1 MTAGA
6 IDEARRLL
14 EEVTGLAAVARPE
27 DLEKSRAL
35 LDRAASQFAGAIR
48 GLGNEPVPA
57 RAASHAAIAGYAR
70 ELKKVAALHRHA
82 HAFHAA
88 WLRLVEEFSGAAY
101 SPAGG
106 AGLPALTPPG
116 RRVSLVA

>member
-1 MTAGA
+1 MIAGA

-14 EEVTGLAAVARPE
+14 EEVTGLWAVARPQ

-35 LDRAASQFAGAIR
+35 LDRAASLFAGAVR
-48 GLGNEPVPA
+48 GLGHEPEPA
-57 RAASHAAIAGYAR
+57 RAMSREAIAGFAR

-101 SPAGG
+101 SREGG

-116 RRVSLVA
+116 RRVSLVG